1 MAVST
6 WAHAPRGW
14 NVLVHGGAGDVATVE
29 RADRSE
35 GCRIAA
41 EAAALLLASGGSA
54 LDAVER
60 AVRTL
65 EDDPA
70 YNAGTGACLTLDG
83 HVEHDASIMEGRDL
97 RAGAV
102 CALRGYKNP
111 IAIARAV
118 LEDGLHVFY
127 AAEGAG
133 AFAASAGFARV
144 DEAELVTEAARRKL
158 ETVRAR
164 GRPENWAGGST
175 VGAVARDARG
185 IVAAATSTG
194 GMAGKRAGRI
204 GDSPV
209 LGAGTYADAAGAASA
224 TGTGEAIL
232 RVAMSIRAVV
242 ALAAGSSPE
251 RAAAQAVTLLE
262 ERAGGRGGII
272 LVDAEGRLGLARN
285 TQTMSWAAVWE
296 GGTPVTG
303 F

>member
-1 MAVST
+1 MALST
-6 WAHAPRGW
+6 WAHAARGW
-14 NVLVHGGAGDVATVE
+14 SVLVHGGAGDVAPGQ

-35 GCRIAA
+35 GCRVAA
-41 EAAALLLASGGSA
+41 DAAARLLASGSSA

-60 AVRTL
+60 AVRVL

-83 HVEHDASIMEGRDL
+83 HVEHDASIMEGREL

-127 AAEGAG
+127 AAEGAS
-133 AFAASAGFARV
+133 AFAASAGFERV
-144 DEAELVTEAARRKL
+144 DEAELVTESARRKL
-158 ETVRAR
+158 ESVRAR

-175 VGAVARDARG
+175 VGAVARDAHG
-185 IVAAATSTG
+185 VVAAATSTG
-194 GMAGKRAGRI
+194 GMAGKRAGRV

-209 LGAGTYADAAGAASA
+209 LGAGTYADVIGAASA
-224 TGTGEAIL
+224 TGNGEAIL
-232 RVAMSIRAVV
+232 RVAMSARAIA
-242 ALAAGSSPE
+242 ALAAGSLPE
-251 RAAAQAVTLLE
+251 AAAAQAVTLLE
-262 ERAGGRGGII
+262 QRAGGRGGII

-285 TQTMSWAAVWE
+285 TQTMSWAAVWD
-296 GGTPVTG
+296 GGKPVTG